1 MSTNNNQYPSLRM
14 VDAFPVETQHGK
26 MVGLRDPAGIASGM
40 LVLSPDVFYL
50 LQFCDGTH
58 SQLDLRREYLRAFG
72 SPIEENRLHE
82 ILHNLDEQLFLH
94 SEHFIQKLRR
104 IEQEF
109 IDLPARAPAHAGQS
123 YEAEPLKLTEQIAN
137 LYTHPNGPGLP
148 QKRHPARQVKALVA
162 PHIDI
167 RAGGACYAHAY
178 KALAESSGAD
188 CFVILG
194 TGHSGLAKLYS
205 VLEKDF
211 DMPFGRAKC
220 DAEFIDLLRSKYDDF
235 TPSDLLAHKTEHTI
249 EFQLVFLQH
258 LLQNN
263 RDFTFVPIL
272 CSFSYQML
280 IGNLFEREKSI
291 VENFSAALR
300 ETIRDYGKRVCII
313 ASVDLSHVGV
323 RYGDETAP
331 DATFMKQVSAT
342 DQAVLESTGA
352 LDPDAFFRIFE
363 QNQDCYRV
371 CGFSPI
377 YTMLHSIDAEHGELL
392 DYSSTRVDSQ
402 NSVVTFA
409 SMVFY

>member
-1 MSTNNNQYPSLRM
+1 M

-26 MVGLRDPAGIASGM
+26 MIGLRDPAGIAPGM

-58 SQLDLRREYLRAFG
+58 SQSDLRQEYLRAFG
-72 SPIEENRLHE
+72 SPLDETRLRE

-94 SEHFIQKLRR
+94 SDHFIQRLRR

-109 IDLPARAPAHAGQS
+109 IDLPSRAPAHAGQS
-123 YEAEPLKLTEQIAN
+123 YEAEPVKLTEQIAN

-148 QKRHPARQVKALVA
+148 QKRHPAPQVKGLVA

-194 TGHSGLAKLYS
+194 TGHSGLANLYS
-205 VLEKDF
+205 VLDKNF

-220 DAEFIDLLRSKYDDF
+220 DLEFIRLLKSKYDDF
-235 TPSDLLAHKTEHTI
+235 APSDLLAHKTEHTI

-263 RDFTFVPIL
+263 HDFTFVPIL

-280 IGNLFEREKSI
+280 NGDLFQREKRI
-291 VENFSAALR
+291 VEEFSAALR
-300 ETIRDYGKRVCII
+300 ETIRESGKRVCII
-313 ASVDLSHVGV
+313 ASVDLSHIGV
-323 RYGDETAP
+323 RYGDETTP
-331 DATFMKQVSAT
+331 DARFLKQVST
-342 DQAVLESTGA
+342 EDQAVLQSTAA
-352 LDPDAFFRIFE
+352 LDLDAFYRIFE
-363 QNQDCYRV
+363 RNQDCYRV

-377 YTMLHSIDAEHGELL
+377 YTMLNSIEAERGEVL
-392 DYSSTRVDSQ
+392 DYASTRVDSQ